1 MSSES
6 KDEDTLHTS
15 KCDGTFKIRSVTKL
29 GDGEEEG
36 LVDFKLCK
44 YYRKIPITTYTTYKP
59 NILTEYNI

>member
-6 KDEDTLHTS
+6 KDEDTLHTG

-36 LVDFKLCK
+36 LVTSNYVSTTDK
-44 YYRKIPITTYTTYKP
+44 YQLLRTP
-59 NILTEYNI
+59 LTRQTF